1 VKELT
6 TTSYVML
13 GLLAVKPWTAYE
25 LAKQMKRAVR
35 MFWPRAERKLY
46 EEPKNLVAHGLA
58 SSKKERV
65 GRRPR
70 TLYSITPKGRRAFK
84 AWLDEA
90 PSAPSHEFEGL
101 AKAFF
106 AEQGTKDQLLT
117 NLRTTRV
124 QAEAMLLHLRDLA
137 RENLE
142 TEGGPFPHR
151 LHVNALAFAF
161 QWRYAQAMLEWAL
174 WAEAEVRSWSRVS
187 STAEKLQSAME
198 LFRDPASWEPVLP
211 TEEIHSLHGRN
222 E

>member
-13 GLLAVKPWTAYE
+13 GLLAVREWTAYE
-25 LAKQMKRAVR
+25 LAMQMKRAVR

-46 EEPKNLVAHGLA
+46 EEAKNLVAHGLA

-70 TLYSITPKGRRAFK
+70 TVYSITPKGRRAFK
-84 AWLDEA
+84 AWLDEK

-101 AKAFF
+101 ARVFF
-106 AEQGTKDQLLT
+106 AEQGTKAQLLA
-117 NLRTTRV
+117 NLRATRAE
-124 QAEAMLLHLRDLA
+124 AEAMLLHLRNLA

-142 TEGGPFPHR
+142 TGGGQFPHR

-161 QWRYAQAMLEWAL
+161 QWRYSQAMLDWAL
-174 WAEAEVRSWSRVS
+174 WAEAEVRTWSRAS

-198 LFRDPASWEPVLP
+198 LFRDPAAWEPLLQP
-211 TEEIHSLHGRN
+211 EENG
-222 E
+222 